1 MGFTEKIADFTFR
14 HEAELAKGYLD
25 DAGIESFLVADDAGG
40 NLGLTLE
47 NDAAI
52 LVRSVDAARA
62 RQVLH
67 DAGMLGEDEDEA
79 PAND

>member
-1 MGFTEKIADFTFR
+1 MAFSEKIADFAFR

-25 DAGIESFLVADDAGG
+25 DAGIESFLLVDDAGG

-52 LVRSVDAARA
+52 LVRTADAERA
-62 RQVLH
+62 RQVLKE
-67 DAGMLGEDEDEA
+67 AGILEE
-79 PAND
+79 